1 MNKKDLFS
9 PGLALLGSD
18 EGIWVVGWSHET
30 AVSQMGEGGDEWRA
44 RNEAKGKQRKITRE
58 EKRRD
63 LLVGWWGGGWRR
75 HLFVF
80 GFVVFLHH
88 GHADIA
94 GLH

>member
-1 MNKKDLFS
+1 MFS

-58 EKRRD
+58 EKRREEKRFIGW
-63 LLVGWWGGGWRR
+63 LVGRR
-75 HLFVF
+75 VANASLRLRFRR
-80 GFVVFLHH
+80 LPPSY
-88 GHADIA
+88 
-94 GLH
+94 